1 MNNDEIKHSVIISRR
16 PTQSNEFIFERN
28 NVVNNVERMLNYIQD
43 NSNLIIEQIP
53 REELPWGE
61 GLSGWRVHKGDL
73 T

>member
-16 PTQSNEFIFERN
+16 PTQANEFIFEHN
-28 NVVNNVERMLNYIQD
+28 SVISNVDRMLNYIQD
-43 NSNLIIEQIP
+43 NSNLKIEKIE

-61 GLSGWRVHKGDL
+61 GLTGWRVHKGDL